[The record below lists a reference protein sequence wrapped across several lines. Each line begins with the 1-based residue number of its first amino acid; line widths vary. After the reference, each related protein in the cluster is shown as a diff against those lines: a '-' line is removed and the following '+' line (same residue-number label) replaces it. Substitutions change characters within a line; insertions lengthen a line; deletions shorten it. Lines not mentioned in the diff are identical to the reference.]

1 MAKALV
7 TGGAGFI
14 GSHLV
19 DALVAQSVEVLVIDD
34 FSTGREQNLVA
45 AKAKG
50 KVTVEKLDLCD
61 SKLESIIVNFAPD
74 VAFHLAAQ
82 MNVRKSVADPKFD
95 ARCNVEGTVS
105 VLEACRKANC
115 KKVIFSSTG
124 GAIYGE
130 QESFPADE
138 NHISA
143 PKSPYGQ
150 SKRAAELYLDFYARE
165 HGMQCLSMRFAN
177 VYGPRQSPKGE
188 AGVVAIFCE
197 RLVAGQHLTVYG
209 TGEQTRDFV
218 HVSDVVAGC
227 ILAEK
232 IAFKAGFDVFNIGLG
247 IESSVNDIVKAVKSF
262 WKGGEVEVQYADALP
277 GEQMRSVIDSSKLK
291 TKLGWKPKYNLS
303 DGLKSTLE
311 SYL

>member
-1 MAKALV
+1 MNKVLV

-19 DALVAQSVEVLVIDD
+19 DALVARGSEVLVIDD
-34 FSTGREQNLVA
+34 FSTGREQNLIS
-45 AKAKG
+45 AKSTG
-50 KVTVEKLDLCD
+50 KVSVEKIDLCD
-61 SKLESIIVNFAPD
+61 PRLEGLVIGFCPD

-95 ARCNVEGTVS
+95 ARCNVEGTVA

-115 KKVIFSSTG
+115 KKIIFSSTG

-138 NHISA
+138 QHISA

-150 SKRAAELYLDFYARE
+150 SKKAAELYLDFYARE
-165 HGMQCLSMRFAN
+165 HGMQSISMRFAN

-197 RLVAGQHLTVYG
+197 RLNAGQSLTVYG

-218 HVSDVVAGC
+218 HVSDVVNAC
-227 ILAEK
+227 LLAEK
-232 IAFKAGFDVFNIGLG
+232 IPYKASFDVFNVGLA
-247 IESSVNDIVKAVKSF
+247 IESSVNDIVKAMKSF
-262 WKGGEVEVQYADALP
+262 WKKSDVVVEYAAALP
-277 GEQMRSVIDSSKLK
+277 GEQMRSVINSAKLR
-291 TKLGWKPKYNLS
+291 TQLGWNPKYNLS
-303 DGLKSTLE
+303 DGLQSTLE
-311 SYL
+311 SYQ